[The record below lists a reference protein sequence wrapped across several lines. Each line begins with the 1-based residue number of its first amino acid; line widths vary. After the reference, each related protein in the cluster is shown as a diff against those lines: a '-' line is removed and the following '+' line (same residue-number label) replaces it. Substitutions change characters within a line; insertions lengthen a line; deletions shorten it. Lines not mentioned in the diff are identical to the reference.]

1 MNEREKRMQNEL
13 YAKEFQS
20 MMRVNMELISKCRVL
35 EKQVAHYHKTI
46 QSLQKNSARNS
57 T

>member
-1 MNEREKRMQNEL
+1 MVINEREKRMENEI

-35 EKQVAHYHKTI
+35 EK
-46 QSLQKNSARNS
+46 
-57 T
+57 